1 MCSLVFP
8 GFWKWTACKEEKKRL
23 SVFFLDSKAKEG
35 DKIVLQRVGFEI
47 SRERQGFQLQSRKM
61 AERWQSFWKTHWNYR
76 GSRFTSF
83 LARGVSFLGR
93 EKAKRATK
101 SREFQRRIK
110 IGQWTFLEVYCSG
123 REAPFCQ
130 GSVKLLADDVIWPVT
145 ILNDYFRWWSHRFW
159 WRQLPR
165 LLWCRMPLYFL
176 MMISSFWSPELLWR
190 QLYHLR
196 HGVEPLIFFY
206 SVFGWDPLA
215 LMFTNVPLSFIF
227 NKIKKKSL
235 CSLWVCFLLQK
246 TSSYCQDSCEFLT
259 KVKTLSS
266 IITGD
271 GSLPPTPRNLTVTNR
286 SFTSISLQW
295 EAVKNTNGSPVY
307 LIEMQLSTGGGKYI
321 PAYMEEVDWIK
332 FFIILLWL
340 KVIPLKLFYYQT
352 FLETWHNQHSWYEH

>member
-1 MCSLVFP
+1 
-8 GFWKWTACKEEKKRL
+8 
-23 SVFFLDSKAKEG
+23 
-35 DKIVLQRVGFEI
+35 
-47 SRERQGFQLQSRKM
+47 
-61 AERWQSFWKTHWNYR
+61 
-76 GSRFTSF
+76 
-83 LARGVSFLGR
+83 
-93 EKAKRATK
+93 
-101 SREFQRRIK
+101 
-110 IGQWTFLEVYCSG
+110 
-123 REAPFCQ
+123 
-130 GSVKLLADDVIWPVT
+130 
-145 ILNDYFRWWSHRFW
+145 
-159 WRQLPR
+159 
-165 LLWCRMPLYFL
+165 MPLYFL
-176 MMISSFWSPELLWR
+176 MMISSFWSTELLWR

-246 TSSYCQDSCEFLT
+246 TSSYCQESCEFLT

-307 LIEMQLSTGGGKYI
+307 LIEMQHSRGEAKYI
-321 PAYMEEVDWIK
+321 PVYMEEVDW
-332 FFIILLWL
+332 
-340 KVIPLKLFYYQT
+340 FYD
-352 FLETWHNQHSWYEH
+352 LR